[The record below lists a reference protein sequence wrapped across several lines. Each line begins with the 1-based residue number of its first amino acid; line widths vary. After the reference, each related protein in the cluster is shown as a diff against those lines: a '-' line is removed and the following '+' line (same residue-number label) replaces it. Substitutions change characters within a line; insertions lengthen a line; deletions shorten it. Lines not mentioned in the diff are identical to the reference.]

1 MFHNGLSNERTL
13 PALSRSAPSR
23 FEEVDWELMLG
34 QWKRKK
40 MIVIRKHF
48 VYTKEQKIAY
58 WCLLGLTR
66 KSKLHQSKPSS
77 SLLQTWLS
85 RHVLE
90 LNTPRVAC
98 LLPLLS
104 CHLPTFAEDQKDLSV
119 NSECYGWWRKRPVSL
134 LFWYFQPSKLDLNP
148 IPCCWKRTTYYPP
161 SKALWTNKYPCLA
174 CASCQ
179 SQPCHL
185 GSTAGY

>member
-1 MFHNGLSNERTL
+1 MRWQEFPNFMAKSSWIQDESLQRLSVTKKPSFKMFHNGLSNERIL
-13 PALSRSAPSR
+13 PALSRSTPSR
-23 FEEVDWELMLG
+23 FEQVDWELMLG

-40 MIVIRKHF
+40 MIVIWNHF
-48 VYTKEQKIAY
+48 GYTKDQKIAY

-77 SLLQTWLS
+77 SLLQTWIS

-98 LLPLLS
+98 LLSLLS
-104 CHLPTFAEDQKDLSV
+104 CYLPTFAEDQQDLSV

-134 LFWYFQPSKLDLNP
+134 
-148 IPCCWKRTTYYPP
+148 
-161 SKALWTNKYPCLA
+161 
-174 CASCQ
+174 
-179 SQPCHL
+179 
-185 GSTAGY
+185 